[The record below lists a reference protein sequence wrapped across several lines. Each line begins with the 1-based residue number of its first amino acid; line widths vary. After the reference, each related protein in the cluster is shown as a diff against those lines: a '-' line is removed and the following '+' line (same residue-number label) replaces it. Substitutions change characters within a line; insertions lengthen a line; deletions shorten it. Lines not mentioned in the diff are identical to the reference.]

1 MKKVSIVILNYN
13 GKGYLEQF
21 LPALIQHSTPHEIV
35 VADNASTDDS
45 VELLNN
51 SFPQVRLIALDKN
64 YGYAGGYNEAL
75 RLIDSEYLVLVN
87 SDIEVTPGWVEP
99 LIDKLDSNQNIV
111 ACQPKIR
118 AFHNKEYFEYAG
130 AAGGFIDWLGYPF
143 CRGRILDNLEK
154 DDGQYDS
161 DIDIFWASGA
171 CFAIR
176 KEVFHAAGEFD
187 SGFFA
192 HMEEIDLCWR
202 IQNLGYK
209 ISFCHES
216 LVYHVGGGTL
226 SSNNP
231 RKTYLNFR
239 NGLYLLVKNLPFG
252 KLIFTLPV
260 RSFLDL
266 VAAIK
271 FLADGNGKHS
281 LSVFKAHWHAAIPG
295 IKYFM
300 NKAKNR
306 RNNTKLISQKLI
318 VFQYFL
324 RKKKK
329 YSDINFKWEL

>member
-1 MKKVSIVILNYN
+1 MKVSIVILNYN
-13 GKGYLEQF
+13 GRGYLEQF
-21 LPALIQHSTPHEIV
+21 LPALIKYSSPHEII

-45 VELLNN
+45 VNLLKKT
-51 SFPQVRLIALDKN
+51 FPQVRLIELDKN

-75 RLIDSEYLVLVN
+75 KLVDSEYFILVN
-87 SDIEVTPGWVEP
+87 SDIEVSPGWVDP
-99 LIDKLDSNQNIV
+99 LIDKLASDKNIA

-143 CRGRILDNLEK
+143 CRGRILDNLER
-154 DDGQYDS
+154 DEGQYDT

-176 KEVFHAAGEFD
+176 KEIFHQAGEFD
-187 SGFFA
+187 SDFFA

-202 IQNLGYK
+202 IQNMGFK
-209 ISFCHES
+209 ISYCHNS
-216 LVYHVGGGTL
+216 IVFHVGGGTL

-239 NGLYLLVKNLPFG
+239 NGLYLLVKNVPLRKLLYTIPF
-252 KLIFTLPV
+252 
-260 RSFLDL
+260 RSILDL

-281 LSVFKAHWHAAIPG
+281 VAVFKAHWHAAIPA
-295 IKYFM
+295 IKYII
-300 NKAKNR
+300 NKKKSKAVNSY
-306 RNNTKLISQKLI
+306 LISQKLI

-324 RKKKK
+324 RKRKK
-329 YSDINFKWEL
+329 YRDIKFKWEL